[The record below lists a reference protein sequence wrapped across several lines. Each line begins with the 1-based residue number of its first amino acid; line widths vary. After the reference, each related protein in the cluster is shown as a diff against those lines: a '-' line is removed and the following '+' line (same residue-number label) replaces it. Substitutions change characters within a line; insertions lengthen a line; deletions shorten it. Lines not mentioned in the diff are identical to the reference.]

1 MVKAEVLRCC
11 CLWPCDWGQKCI
23 PRPHTCYGRLKAL
36 TELFPA
42 LYSASLEVFSF
53 QRWRLT
59 KKSIF
64 YALAASS
71 WKRNIKRSFTTI
83 IIIIIIRHHH
93 QNLHDDVIV
102 LCKRSTRT
110 DQQFLNLVW
119 KVYFVKISHKL
130 DSMFDRRFIQ
140 CGHRATSA
148 LSLYFS
154 TTNVKIQ
161 NCWSVRVLLLQSI
174 ISSSSCW
181 SWWWSSVVPPLW
193 MILVEKKASRP

>member
-1 MVKAEVLRCC
+1 MINPQFLMVKVEALSCC

-23 PRPHTCYGRLKAL
+23 PRPHTCYRRLKAL

-64 YALAASS
+64 YALGASS

-83 IIIIIIRHHH
+83 IIISIHHHH

-119 KVYFVKISHKL
+119 K
-130 DSMFDRRFIQ
+130 
-140 CGHRATSA
+140 A
-148 LSLYFS
+148 
-154 TTNVKIQ
+154 
-161 NCWSVRVLLLQSI
+161 RVLRGVSRWWLKRQS
-174 ISSSSCW
+174 
-181 SWWWSSVVPPLW
+181 LNH
-193 MILVEKKASRP
+193 K